1 MTSQQCRHD
10 WTLAEVQNLFALPF
24 MDLVFKAQC
33 IHRENFDPNEVQLS
47 SLMSIK
53 TGGCPEDCAY
63 CPQSAHYETG
73 LEKERLAE
81 LDRVVTEARAAKE
94 RGASRF
100 CMGAAWKRPNNRDF
114 PLVVEMVRAVKD
126 LGMESCM
133 TLGALDQDQVT
144 ALKEAGL
151 DYYNHNL
158 DTSRE
163 FYDKIITTRSF
174 QDRLDTLALVRDAGI
189 NVCCGGILGLGEA
202 EEDRAKLLLEL
213 ANLPHHPESVPINL
227 LVKAKGTPLENAGDV
242 DPFDFVRVIAVA
254 RILMPKAYVRL
265 SAGRSGMDDALQA
278 LSFLAGA
285 NSIFFGEK
293 LLTTPN
299 AGADHD
305 MELLARLGMSAQV
318 IQETSAQD
326 AA

>member
-1 MTSQQCRHD
+1 MTAPNCRHD
-10 WTLAEVQNLFALPF
+10 WTLAEVQELFALPF
-24 MDLVFKAQC
+24 MDLVFKAQS
-33 IHRENFDPNEVQLS
+33 IHREYFDPNEVQLS

-73 LEKERLAE
+73 LEKERLSE
-81 LDRVVTEARAAKE
+81 VDRVLKEARAAKE

-100 CMGAAWKRPNNRDF
+100 CMGAAWKRPNGRDF
-114 PLVVEMVRAVKD
+114 PLVLEMVRGVKSLGLESCVT
-126 LGMESCM
+126 LGM
-133 TLGALDQDQVT
+133 LDQDQVI
-144 ALKEAGL
+144 ALRDAGL

-163 FYDKIITTRSF
+163 HYDKIITTRSF
-174 QDRLDTLALVRDAGI
+174 QDRLDTLSLVRDSGI

-213 ANLPHHPESVPINL
+213 ATLPKHPESVPINL
-227 LVKAKGTPLENAGDV
+227 LVKAKGTPLENVEDV
-242 DPFDFVRVIAVA
+242 DPFDFVRAIAVA
-254 RILMPKAYVRL
+254 RILMPTSHVRL
-265 SAGRSGMDDALQA
+265 SAGRSEMDDALQA
-278 LSFLAGA
+278 LCFLAGA

-299 AGADHD
+299 VGADHD
-305 MELLARLGMSAQV
+305 IDLLARLGMKAQTV
-318 IQETSAQD
+318 EEH
-326 AA
+326 AAAAE